1 MVGSILHYVN
11 CIIFCNLFLNNS
23 CEAQNPASPIQN
35 YEAVYS
41 IELDN
46 DQSKDISIE
55 NIKGFCK
62 LLCKKN
68 NDQWDL
74 RREYHF
80 VIQRSQDLPFSQ
92 HDLYFSSQENDDG
105 LTYSYLKRTEEN
117 SQIIDSMKGTPI
129 ELKESNN
136 TSTLFD
142 KNSFEQK
149 NRKILV
155 EYDEKREIITLPK
168 QALLPVQT
176 IKKILSCIKQKKNQ
190 MTDLIFDGDEDAPE
204 VMEADFKFKKQ
215 NYTVNPYIDIKS
227 NNITHTQDF
236 ANVLKKSVVWN
247 VRVDYYSLPRSK
259 QIEVAYSY
267 DFDIN
272 EEGVIM
278 GAKLNFCN
286 PDFTI
291 KLVPKS
297 FYIITN

>member
-1 MVGSILHYVN
+1 MVGYILHCVN
-11 CIIFCNLFLNNS
+11 GIIFCSVFLS
-23 CEAQNPASPIQN
+23 SICCAEQATCPIQN

-41 IELDN
+41 IELDT
-46 DQSKDISIE
+46 DQPKDISIK
-55 NIKGFCK
+55 NIKGFSK
-62 LLCKKN
+62 FLCKKN

-80 VIQRSQDLPFSQ
+80 VIERSQDLPFSE
-92 HDLYFSSQENDDG
+92 HDLFFESQENDEG
-105 LTYSYLKRTEEN
+105 TTYSYLKSTKEN
-117 SQIIDSMKGTPI
+117 GQLIDTMKANPI
-129 ELKESNN
+129 ELKDE
-136 TSTLFD
+136 
-142 KNSFEQK
+142 KNSVILDNEKKIEQ
-149 NRKILV
+149 NSRKILI
-155 EYDEKREIITLPK
+155 EYDDKREIITLPK
-168 QALLPVQT
+168 QTLLPVQT
-176 IKKILSCIKQKKNQ
+176 LKKILSCIKQKKTQ

-204 VMEADFKFKKQ
+204 IMEADFKFKKQ

-227 NNITHTQDF
+227 NNVSNTQSF
-236 ANVLKKSVVWN
+236 ADGLKKSVIWN

-297 FYIITN
+297 FYIISQ